1 MIFFVLFVYFVLFV
15 VWLWMNGESRAR
27 IDNCERRIAEPVCR
41 DRHFRESRP
50 RRVPAYRRKSR
61 RVQEI
66 GARPPVAA
74 RRHRDCDDAINPKG
88 GYVVFWMLVVVMV
101 GIGLGWVNV
110 RRRRKAVAKVA

>member
-15 VWLWMNGESRAR
+15 VWLWTNGESRAR

-50 RRVPAYRRKSR
+50 RRLPAYRRKSR
-61 RVQEI
+61 RVKEI
-66 GARPPVAA
+66 GAPAA
-74 RRHRDCDDAINPKG
+74 RRRPKASRLRRCDQPEG

-110 RRRRKAVAKVA
+110 RRRRKADAKIA